1 MMGQKRVV
9 KLGVDV
15 FFERD
20 LSELR
25 GKRIGLLT
33 NQTGTNANL
42 ISTIRLFYEH
52 PELHLTALFAPEH
65 GLLTN
70 AKEGE
75 KFTDAIHRSTGIP
88 VFSLYGQSKKPTD
101 AMMEQVDIV
110 VFDIQDIGARY
121 YTYIYTMAYMME
133 ACARTGKKMIV
144 LDRPNPIGGEVIEGN
159 LVHPDFASFVGRYP
173 IPNRHGMTVG
183 ELALYFNEE
192 FHIECEL
199 EVVGM
204 EGWKRGSFQT
214 ENGLPWVPPSPN
226 TTSLDMMLLY
236 PGMCL
241 VEGLNLSEGRGTTQP
256 FEIIGAPFI
265 DGEKLQDNVNALG
278 LEAVRARALAFTPT
292 YQKYNGQLCE
302 GIQLHIIDRPTFKP
316 VESVVQ
322 VLAVIAKMYAEK
334 IEFLEYGSLKHPMFD
349 LLAGNDA
356 LRNGL
361 SKDDV
366 QPYLKQCSRD
376 TEEFMEMRER
386 YLRYR

>member
-1 MMGQKRVV
+1 MMLQNRV

-33 NQTGTNANL
+33 NQTGANADL
-42 ISTIRLFYEH
+42 ISTIRLIHNH
-52 PELHLTALFAPEH
+52 PELQLTALFAPEH

-75 KFTDAIHRSTGIP
+75 KFTDAVHRSTGIP

-133 ACARTGKKMIV
+133 ACARTGKRMIV
-144 LDRPNPIGGEVIEGN
+144 LDRPNPIGGDKVEGN
-159 LVHPDFASFVGRYP
+159 VVDPDYSSFVGLYP

-183 ELALYFNEE
+183 ELAAYFNQE
-192 FHIECEL
+192 FHIGCEL
-199 EVVGM
+199 EIVEMV
-204 EGWKRGSFQT
+204 GWKRSSFHT
-214 ENGLPWVPPSPN
+214 ENGLPWIPPSPN

-236 PGMCL
+236 PGTCL
-241 VEGLNLSEGRGTTQP
+241 VEGTNLSEGRGTTQP

-265 DGEKLQDNVNALG
+265 DGEELQDNVNALG
-278 LEAVRARALAFTPT
+278 LEGIRARALAFTPT
-292 YQKYNGQLCE
+292 YQKYTGQLCE
-302 GIQLHIIDRPTFKP
+302 GIQLHITDRRTFTP
-316 VESVVQ
+316 VESVAK
-322 VLAVIAKMYAEK
+322 VLAVIASMYAEK
-334 IEFLEYGSLKHPMFD
+334 IEFLEYGNLRHPMFD
-349 LLAGNDA
+349 LLAGNDG

-361 SKDDV
+361 QNGDIH
-366 QPYLKQCSRD
+366 PYLQQCTRE
-376 TEEFMEMRER
+376 TEKFMETRER